1 MNKQPLRTG
10 FLSAFFALGFAMHS
24 AHALETKTETEK
36 GIDRYRE
43 LIADGNPA
51 DLYEMEGEEIWK
63 KPAGPKNASF
73 EKCDLGLGPGVVKGA
88 YVSLPRYFSDAGKVM
103 DLEMRLGHCM
113 KTVQGIDVKDTKYN
127 KDDHKKIIALATYVA
142 AQSKGMPVA
151 VPQGH
156 AEEKRLYEV
165 GKRVFFYRAG
175 PYDFAC
181 ATCHAADNTRI
192 RLQGLPNLTANEPA
206 GKAFTSWPAYRVG
219 NGQLWPMQKRLNDCY
234 RQQRFPEPVYG
245 SEATVALSVYMGVNG
260 KGVASLAPTI
270 KR

>member
-1 MNKQPLRTG
+1 MTKPLRTG
-10 FLSAFFALGFAMHS
+10 FLSAFLALGFAMQS

-51 DLYEMEGEEIWK
+51 DLYEMEGEELWK
-63 KPAGPKNASF
+63 RPAGPKNVSL
-73 EKCDLGLGPGVVKGA
+73 ETCDLGLGAGVVKGV
-88 YVSLPRYFSDAGKVM
+88 YVSLPRYFADAGKVM
-103 DLEMRLGHCM
+103 DLEMRLAHCM
-113 KTVQGIDVKDTKYN
+113 KTIQGIEVKDSKYN

-181 ATCHAADNTRI
+181 ATCHASDNTRI
-192 RLQGLPNLTANEPA
+192 RLQGLPNLTKSEPA

-219 NGQLWPMQKRLNDCY
+219 NGQLWPMQKRINDCY

-245 SEATVALSVYMGVNG
+245 SEATVALQVYMGVNG
-260 KGVASLAPTI
+260 KGVASLAPAI

>member
-1 MNKQPLRTG
+1 
-10 FLSAFFALGFAMHS
+10 
-24 AHALETKTETEK
+24 
-36 GIDRYRE
+36 
-43 LIADGNPA
+43 
-51 DLYEMEGEEIWK
+51 MEGEEIWK

-156 AEEKRLYEV
+156 AEEKR
-165 GKRVFFYRAG
+165 
-175 PYDFAC
+175 
-181 ATCHAADNTRI
+181 
-192 RLQGLPNLTANEPA
+192 Q
-206 GKAFTSWPAYRVG
+206 
-219 NGQLWPMQKRLNDCY
+219 
-234 RQQRFPEPVYG
+234 
-245 SEATVALSVYMGVNG
+245 
-260 KGVASLAPTI
+260 
-270 KR
+270 

>member
-1 MNKQPLRTG
+1 MNKPLRTG
-10 FLSAFFALGFAMHS
+10 FLSAFFALGFAMQS

-51 DLYEMEGEEIWK
+51 DLYEMEGEELWK
-63 KPAGPKNASF
+63 KPAGPKNVSL
-73 EKCDLGLGPGVVKGA
+73 ETCDLGLGAGVVKGA
-88 YVSLPRYFSDAGKVM
+88 YVSLPRYFADAGKVM

-113 KTVQGIDVKDTKYN
+113 RTIQGIDVKDSKYN

-151 VPQGH
+151 VPQEH

-192 RLQGLPNLTANEPA
+192 RLQGLPNLTTNEPA

>member
-1 MNKQPLRTG
+1 
-10 FLSAFFALGFAMHS
+10 MHS

-63 KPAGPKNASF
+63 KPAGPKNASL